1 MHFFQ
6 VAAQILNQGLQHI
19 MFFEVSCKKSHN
31 FGESSR
37 GTIIKMWKQLW
48 NLAKTVKK
56 ATLPLKKKKSKTTLR
71 KRSSKTGFSLPA
83 TAFEIS
89 FDVFEQPFWLLLRH
103 NSGEREDFV
112 FCKLDDKYVS
122 ISCCLS
128 QTPRRTQRCGWKVS
142 AGIVVATEASATT
155 AIPFGLL

>member
-1 MHFFQ
+1 MKPCQ
-6 VAAQILNQGLQHI
+6 NR
-19 MFFEVSCKKSHN
+19 K
-31 FGESSR
+31 
-37 GTIIKMWKQLW
+37 
-48 NLAKTVKK
+48 KK
-56 ATLPLKKKKSKTTLR
+56 ATLPLKKKSKTTLR

-128 QTPRRTQRCGWKVS
+128 QTPRTNKDAGEKCQQVQWQPQRLQQPPQFPSDFCKVLRTVLL
-142 AGIVVATEASATT
+142 ITT
-155 AIPFGLL
+155 RSHSFLPNCFLWQITTQIHKGQSRFPTLV

>member
-1 MHFFQ
+1 MHFFP
-6 VAAQILNQGLQHI
+6 
-19 MFFEVSCKKSHN
+19 SCCSNPKSRTATYHGFLRSVVKKSHN

-56 ATLPLKKKKSKTTLR
+56 TTLPLKIKVKQRWEKK
-71 KRSSKTGFSLPA
+71 SSKTGISLPA

-103 NSGEREDFV
+103 NSGEDFV

-128 QTPRRTQRCGWKVS
+128 QTPQRCGWKVS